1 MHSHWRVQKRSLSS
15 LMSIYGIVLASQFLL
30 VSFSQLT
37 LSKPR
42 LCILSSAHLVV
53 SICHHKRSCGIE
65 EEKAFFSSSSFFFKK
80 RCWHCRCV
88 WFGTTLPISRLVST
102 LLCTVTP
109 TVPVEVD
116 ISCNCYKLVI
126 GLHELLAWAQLK
138 LHVSWVLFC
147 FKYYLDS
154 CLCLLHCLT
163 SRSKPRTGNVDLMHN
178 T

>member
-1 MHSHWRVQKRSLSS
+1 
-15 LMSIYGIVLASQFLL
+15 MSIYGIVLASQFLL

-65 EEKAFFSSSSFFFKK
+65 EEKAFFYFLFFRKGVATAG
-80 RCWHCRCV
+80 V

-126 GLHELLAWAQLK
+126 G
-138 LHVSWVLFC
+138 
-147 FKYYLDS
+147 
-154 CLCLLHCLT
+154 
-163 SRSKPRTGNVDLMHN
+163 
-178 T
+178 